1 MRLLQ
6 DYLDVFARQQLV
18 GGLKGY
24 SAWAGQSDEML
35 LARGRYL
42 LTRVD
47 DDMISTMLQSDE
59 WLAPQAALYLAA
71 ILKRTAFVPALRE
84 RLAAATN
91 PVVEGVYVAA
101 VVLFNQ
107 RKLLAELGA
116 GMDELAEFA
125 MKLIRELPSPNTPR
139 KYRRILNE
147 PLRWGRQLRG
157 AGDPTDLAAFQQD
170 LAAEVLATTPPLAA
184 ASGVFR
190 PPGVPA
196 PEEVSDTV
204 TRCVDF
210 ALNNLTSTS
219 LRAASDAVA
228 VCDAPL
234 DLLNALDLDIYVRL
248 SAEFVETMYQR
259 LYELLPA
266 SYQLYEQHAMSL
278 VIRGAAESTR
288 ARALYK
294 EAEAIRRW
302 WAE

>member
-170 LAAEVLATTPPLAA
+170 LAAEVLATTPASRSGLGRLSPAGRTGARGSERHRDPVRRLRAQQPDVDKPPRGVRCGGGVRRSARSAQRARSGHLCAA
-184 ASGVFR
+184 LRGVC
-190 PPGVPA
+190 GDDVPA
-196 PEEVSDTV
+196 
-204 TRCVDF
+204 
-210 ALNNLTSTS
+210 AL
-219 LRAASDAVA
+219 
-228 VCDAPL
+228 
-234 DLLNALDLDIYVRL
+234 
-248 SAEFVETMYQR
+248 
-259 LYELLPA
+259 
-266 SYQLYEQHAMSL
+266 
-278 VIRGAAESTR
+278 
-288 ARALYK
+288 
-294 EAEAIRRW
+294 
-302 WAE
+302 